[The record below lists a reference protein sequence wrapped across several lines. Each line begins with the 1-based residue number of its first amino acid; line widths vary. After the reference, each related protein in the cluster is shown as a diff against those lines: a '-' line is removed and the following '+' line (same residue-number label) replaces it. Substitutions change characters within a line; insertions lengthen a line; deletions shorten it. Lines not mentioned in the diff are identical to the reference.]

1 MLFFKNWQLHTNQLI
16 VFANFTHQLN
26 LPIFTHDCI
35 HFLYNLYIN
44 ESPRN
49 GKKNKSLRNHHQNTN
64 ERGRRRWR
72 RLGAQ
77 GPWAGG
83 TRRRH
88 RRRTLSFVFWWWF
101 LKLLFF
107 FPFRGLSSLNPFI
120 VHFGGYHYF
129 CFFDA

>member
-1 MLFFKNWQLHTNQLI
+1 M
-16 VFANFTHQLN
+16 FANFTHQLN
-26 LPIFTHDCI
+26 LPMFTHDCI
-35 HFLYNLYIN
+35 HFVYNLYIN

-49 GKKNKSLRNHHQNTN
+49 GKKNKSLRNQHQNTN

-107 FPFRGLSSLNPFI
+107 FPFRGLSFMYKLYKKCIQSCVKIGRFNWCVKLANTI
-120 VHFGGYHYF
+120 N
-129 CFFDA
+129 